1 MIKRNI
7 KINYLI
13 SALFNVLSLV
23 ITGGII
29 QSFLLE
35 NGVDARRVSV
45 FVSAMQVSEV
55 GAMVLLAPFFEKEE
69 NLFRLGSIFYLFMLP
84 VTAAITVISLVRGFS
99 VDARFWI
106 MMATGFITY
115 MGIGLA
121 SMNGYKLPY
130 KIFDINDY
138 GRICAVAGMITGVIS
153 IVSSAVLTRAIEA
166 GDYHSTM
173 AAVGVLCSL
182 IILFCS
188 WLWLKF
194 REVDVNADRMQKTG
208 RKIRLLSYRPFT
220 LLILPNI
227 FRGLGTG
234 AFNLFTAV
242 GYHMG
247 LIDSVTAGLMV
258 TLGNIA
264 MFLTYFVYRRLALK
278 RIDAELILVSSTAL
292 FLLMPMAFVGNNVKV
307 FLIVY
312 ALAFFFK
319 VMLEMLCPVAIVPI
333 VDYEIMS
340 QYTAWRVALCLLGIA
355 VAGVI
360 TIPLIDRFGVILTM
374 AGYGLLLFAGGLIS
388 LVVIKKLLK
397 EKAEQRP
404 AAATAERKEGNN

>member
-69 NLFRLGSIFYLFMLP
+69 NLFKLGSIFYLFMLP

>member
-45 FVSAMQVSEV
+45 FVSVMQVSEV

-153 IVSSAVLTRAIEA
+153 IVSSVVLTRAIEA

>member
-13 SALFNVLSLV
+13 NALYNILSLV

-35 NGVDARRVSV
+35 NGVDAGRVSV
-45 FVSAMQVSEV
+45 FVSVMQMAEI
-55 GAMVLLAPFFEKEE
+55 GAMVLLAPFFEKKE
-69 NLFRLGSIFYLFMLP
+69 NLFKLGSIFYLFLLP
-84 VTAAITVISLVRGFS
+84 VPVAMTVISLVREFS
-99 VDARFWI
+99 VDVRFLI
-106 MMATGFITY
+106 MMVTGFITY

-121 SMNGYKLPY
+121 GMNGYKIPY
-130 KIFDINDY
+130 KIFDLNDY
-138 GRICAVAGMITGVIS
+138 GRLCAVSGMITGVVS
-153 IVSSAVLTRAIEA
+153 IVSGAVLTRAIEV

-173 AAVGVLCSL
+173 AVVGILCIL
-182 IILFCS
+182 MILFCS
-188 WLWLKF
+188 WLWLQLK
-194 REVDVNADRMQKTG
+194 EVNVNADRMQRTG

-242 GYHMG
+242 GYHLG

-258 TLGNIA
+258 TLGNVA
-264 MFLTYFVYRRLALK
+264 MFLSYFIYRRLALK

-292 FLLMPMAFVGNNVKV
+292 LFLMPLAFVGNNVKV
-307 FLIVY
+307 FLVVY
-312 ALAFFFK
+312 VLAFFFK

-333 VDYEIMS
+333 VDYEVMS
-340 QYTAWRVALCLLGIA
+340 QYTAWRVALCLLGTA
-355 VAGVI
+355 AAGVI
-360 TIPLIDRFGVILTM
+360 TIPLIDTFGVIPAMT
-374 AGYGLLLFAGGLIS
+374 GYGLLLFAGGLIS

-404 AAATAERKEGNN
+404 AAAAPERKEGNN

>member
-115 MGIGLA
+115 KGIGLA

>member
-247 LIDSVTAGLMV
+247 RIDSVTAGLMV

-264 MFLTYFVYRRLALK
+264 MFLSYFVYRRLALK

-388 LVVIKKLLK
+388 LVVIRKLLK
-397 EKAEQRP
+397 EKAESDANR
-404 AAATAERKEGNN
+404 E

>member
-153 IVSSAVLTRAIEA
+153 IVSSAALTRAIEA

-173 AAVGVLCSL
+173 AAVGALCSL
-182 IILFCS
+182 MILFCS

-388 LVVIKKLLK
+388 LVVIRKLLK
-397 EKAEQRP
+397 EKAESDANR
-404 AAATAERKEGNN
+404 E

>member
-404 AAATAERKEGNN
+404 TAATAERKEGNN

>member
-173 AAVGVLCSL
+173 AAVGVLCSF

-388 LVVIKKLLK
+388 LVVIRKLLK
-397 EKAEQRP
+397 EKAESDANR
-404 AAATAERKEGNN
+404 E

>member
-173 AAVGVLCSL
+173 AVVGVLCSL

-388 LVVIKKLLK
+388 LVVIRKLLK
-397 EKAEQRP
+397 EKAESDANR
-404 AAATAERKEGNN
+404 E